1 MYRYFFIAKNNM
13 KKQKGD
19 MITFFIMTFLAA
31 FMLFVCLNLLTGTF
45 RVIDTNKETI
55 NGADA
60 LIFKEEEPVSDF
72 KLKEIIEANENF
84 SNYEENK
91 YLSASAKYRKKG
103 MKTWSDYWFNFVSYE
118 DERSIHTS
126 SIDVSG
132 FSGNEIVIPVSLS
145 SSYKIGDTIEIKID
159 ENIYEF
165 KVAGFNEDFIFASP
179 MNMSTYLVYV
189 SEKAYQQIEF
199 ENTSIV
205 TSNKMIKSQLSA
217 KAIRRNISGQEELEN
232 VFTEWNTWHQNYRAM
247 HPEYTEELSG
257 NFIPS
262 EMMTVASMI
271 LPFIFIA
278 IILVF
283 AFIVFVVALVVIDF
297 SVKNFI
303 MDNMR
308 NTGIMEAGGYTIK
321 EMMLILLVQ
330 LLSVSFAGSLLGAL
344 TGALLQKKIGFIM
357 LYLLGLSWN
366 QKPDWI
372 VFAAVVGGICAII
385 TVFTLF
391 LGRQYKKT
399 SVLDAL
405 RGGINTH
412 NYKKNVF
419 PFDRTNLPIIL
430 TLSLKETFGKFTSQI
445 GVIFIMA
452 ILAFAGAMGFG
463 IYENMGKD
471 VDALLRISGLEIYDA
486 DFTGDANMEET
497 VKGFE
502 CVDSIHHEIW
512 IGLDYQKGRKSKN
525 YSTRVISDTSI
536 MKPES
541 MVEGRWPKYEN
552 EVALGTASAN
562 AMGIKIGDSITV
574 KNGENEAQYLVCGIM
589 QTFNNMGQMGYMTE
603 EGYERIG
610 SMSKTFAVEIT
621 LKKGYKYA
629 DLEKYFKDVYPDTEL
644 TDQYAST
651 GGLFS
656 MLKIS
661 IASILMI
668 IMIVTAFVVGL
679 AEALLIRTRITKEWR
694 NLGVN
699 KALGFTSNQLI
710 AQLMLSNIPA
720 ILIGIVI
727 GLVAVT
733 LFGDK
738 LILLMYAIF
747 GFKKVAFD
755 LSLFSY
761 ICVVLVIVGVA
772 MIVSWFNGKRIR
784 ELEPVKMITEE

>member
-19 MITFFIMTFLAA
+19 MITFFIMTFLSA
-31 FMLFVCLNLLTGTF
+31 FMIFVCLNLLTGTF
-45 RVIDTNKETI
+45 RVIDTNKEAI

-60 LIFKEEEPVSDF
+60 LILKQEEPVSDF
-72 KLKEIIEANENF
+72 KLKELIQSNENF
-84 SNYEENK
+84 AGYEENK
-91 YLSASAKYRKKG
+91 YLSGSAKYRKKG
-103 MKTWSDYWFNFVSYE
+103 SKNWADYWFNFESYE
-118 DERSIHTS
+118 EERSIHTA
-126 SIDVSG
+126 SIDLSG
-132 FSGNEIVIPVSLS
+132 FSDNDIVIPVSLS

-159 ENIYEF
+159 ENVYEF
-165 KVAGFNEDFIFASP
+165 KVVGFNEDFIFASP

-189 SEKAYQQIEF
+189 SEKMYQQIEF
-199 ENTSIV
+199 ENANFITSG
-205 TSNKMIKSQLSA
+205 KMIKSQLSA
-217 KAIRRNISGQEELEN
+217 KAVRRNISGQDEVDAL
-232 VFTEWNTWHQNYRAM
+232 FTEWNTWHQNYRSI

-262 EMMTVASMI
+262 EMMRVASMI

-283 AFIVFVVALVVIDF
+283 AFIVLVVALVVIDF

-308 NTGIMEAGGYTIK
+308 NTGIMEAGGYTVK
-321 EMMLILLVQ
+321 EMMFILLVQ

-372 VFAAVVGGICAII
+372 VFAGVVGGICIII

-419 PFDRTNLPIIL
+419 PFDKTNLPVLL

-445 GVIFIMA
+445 GVIIIMA
-452 ILAFAGAMGFG
+452 VLAFAGAMGFG

-471 VDALLRISGLEIYDA
+471 VDSLLRISGLEIYDA

-502 CVDSIHHEIW
+502 CVDGIHHEVWLGI
-512 IGLDYQKGRKSKN
+512 DYQKGKKSKN
-525 YSTRVISDTSI
+525 YSTRVISDTSV

-552 EVALGTASAN
+552 EVAFGTAA
-562 AMGIKIGDSITV
+562 ADTLGVKIGDSITV

-589 QTFNNMGQMGYMTE
+589 QTFNNMGQMGYLTE

-610 SMSKTFAVEIT
+610 SMPKEYMIT
-621 LKKGYKYA
+621 VNLKKGYKFA
-629 DLEKYFKDVYPDTEL
+629 DLEKVFKDVYPDTEL
-644 TDQYAST
+644 TDEYAST

-699 KALGFTSNQLI
+699 KALGFSSNQLI

-733 LFGDK
+733 FFGDK

-747 GFKKVAFD
+747 GFRKVAFD

-761 ICVVLVIVGVA
+761 ICVVFIIVGVA
-772 MIVSWFNGKRIR
+772 MIVSWLNGKRIR
-784 ELEPVKMITEE
+784 NLEPVKMITEE